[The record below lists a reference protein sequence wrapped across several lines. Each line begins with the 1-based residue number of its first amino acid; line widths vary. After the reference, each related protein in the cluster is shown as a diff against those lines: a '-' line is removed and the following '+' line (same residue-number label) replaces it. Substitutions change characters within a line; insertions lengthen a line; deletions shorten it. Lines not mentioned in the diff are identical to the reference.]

1 MFRISNP
8 VAIEPTEV
16 TVNGK
21 KRTIKSI
28 EIDVRFQNVNV
39 QQKPVSEEE
48 IELFLKSQNQNS
60 KDGDREEEKIQ
71 KMKYVISE
79 TQIPQEARL
88 TGKSLKVDIF
98 SDILITIASFSE
110 EHLQGEKVEERVEKM
125 VNQNV
130 A

>member
-21 KRTIKSI
+21 KRIIKSI